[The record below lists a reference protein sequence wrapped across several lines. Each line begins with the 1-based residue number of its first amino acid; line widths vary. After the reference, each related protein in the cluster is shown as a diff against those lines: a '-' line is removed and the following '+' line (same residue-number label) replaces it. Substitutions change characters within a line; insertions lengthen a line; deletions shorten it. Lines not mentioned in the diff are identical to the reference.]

1 MAGLSEQAE
10 RFGALIAHDDA
21 VTVQLKGHLEEATTL
36 EDETCRA
43 PAVIVATG
51 SAHKELGLDAG
62 RYLAALDDADSI
74 ATALGEETTTATADT
89 AALPVFVIGAGPPV
103 PRVSVCC

>member
-21 VTVQLKGHLEEATTL
+21 VTVQLKGHLEEATT
-36 EDETCRA
+36 
-43 PAVIVATG
+43 
-51 SAHKELGLDAG
+51 
-62 RYLAALDDADSI
+62 
-74 ATALGEETTTATADT
+74 TATADT